1 MTKNKFYFSING
13 DDTKKYKEYKGH
25 ANNVYDVAADIAN
38 LYDLLLSDY
47 DCCPPTIE
55 IFDENNMCLGEFNTK
70 VEYLPKLVI
79 VEN

>member
-1 MTKNKFYFSING
+1 MKKFYFSINE

-25 ANNVYDVAADIAN
+25 ANTVYDVAADIAN
-38 LYDLLLSDY
+38 LYDLLSDY
-47 DCCPPTIE
+47 DRCPPMIE
-55 IFDENNMCLGEFNTK
+55 IFDENNMGLGEFNTK